1 MTNNRYSYET
11 KLEAIR
17 LLNSG
22 MSSREVCRL
31 LGLKSNGLIYTWRKW
46 LREGEYYRLKQEPG
60 KQYKYHKGNSSL
72 PKEVLYFQEIEQ
84 MKEELE
90 VVKKYLIKERLW

>member
-1 MTNNRYSYET
+1 MVNKRYTYET

-22 MSSREVCRL
+22 MSGRKICKK
-31 LGLKSNGLIYTWRKW
+31 LGLKSDGLIYTWRKW
-46 LREGEYYRLKQEPG
+46 LRAGEYYRLKQEPG
-60 KQYKYHKGNSSL
+60 KQYKYQKGSFSL
-72 PKEVLYFQEIEQ
+72 PKDVLKSQELMQ